1 MSCRHKAL
9 SNGIEAFISR
19 MIADGP
25 PANRP
30 PHIALELPL
39 LSSPSLKFVALGCA
53 VCALLLAG
61 CDRQSGDQAQPQAT
75 QAPGAEAKPA
85 AAGAIDRSHQGS
97 VLPAFTLKDP
107 AGQELQLAS
116 LKGKPVLINLWAT
129 WCAPCVAELP
139 QLDKIASDNPGLR
152 VLTVNQDM
160 DKLDKVAP
168 FLKAHGINP
177 GATGLEP
184 WLNPD
189 NSLTFQFGADTLP
202 ATILYNAQGREVW
215 RTLGGRD
222 WTSADTA
229 ALLAEAQ

>member
-1 MSCRHKAL
+1 
-9 SNGIEAFISR
+9 

-30 PHIALELPL
+30 PHIALELPV
-39 LSSPSLKFVALGCA
+39 LSSPALKIVALSSA
-53 VCALLLAG
+53 VCAVLLAG
-61 CDRQSGDQAQPQAT
+61 CDRQSGQQAQPQAT
-75 QAPGAEAKPA
+75 QAASTEAKSAPA
-85 AAGAIDRSHQGS
+85 GTIDRSHKGS
-97 VLPAFTLKDP
+97 ALPDFTLKNP

-116 LKGKPVLINLWAT
+116 LKGKPLLINLWAT

-139 QLDKIASDNPGLR
+139 QLDKIAADTPWLK

-160 DKLDKVAP
+160 EKLDKVAP
-168 FLKAHGINP
+168 FLNAHGAAP
-177 GATGLEP
+177 GTTRLEP

-202 ATILYNAQGREVW
+202 ATILYDSAGREVW
-215 RTLGGRD
+215 RTIGGRD

-229 ALLAEAQ
+229 ALLAEAR

>member
-1 MSCRHKAL
+1 
-9 SNGIEAFISR
+9 

-30 PHIALELPL
+30 PHIALELPV
-39 LSSPSLKFVALGCA
+39 LSSPALKIVALSSA
-53 VCALLLAG
+53 VVALSLAG
-61 CDRQSGDQAQPQAT
+61 CDRQSGQQAQPQAT
-75 QAPGAEAKPA
+75 QAASAEAKPG
-85 AAGAIDRSHQGS
+85 AAGTIDRSHKGS
-97 VLPAFTLKDP
+97 ALPDFTLKNP

-116 LKGKPVLINLWAT
+116 LKGKPLLINLWAT

-139 QLDKIASDNPGLR
+139 QLDKIAADMPGLK

-160 DKLDKVAP
+160 EKLDKVAP
-168 FLKAHGINP
+168 FLSSHGAAP
-177 GATGLEP
+177 GTTRLEP

-202 ATILYNAQGREVW
+202 ATILYDAAGREVW
-215 RTLGGRD
+215 RTIGGRD